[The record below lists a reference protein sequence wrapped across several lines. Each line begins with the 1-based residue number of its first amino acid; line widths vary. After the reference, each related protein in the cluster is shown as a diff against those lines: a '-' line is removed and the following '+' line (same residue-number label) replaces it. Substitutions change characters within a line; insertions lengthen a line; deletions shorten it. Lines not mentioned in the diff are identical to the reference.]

1 MQEKS
6 VDLENAD
13 CMTWLASQK
22 EESFQLIILD
32 PPYNVGY
39 KYNQYQDTKP
49 QHHYLLEQLLVLSHC
64 QRLLKPNGSI
74 FYLNYPE
81 VAAQIW
87 ARVDFLDYFEWINWT
102 PHAHVRGT
110 PLRKASRAWLWFS
123 KGKPLINQA
132 AFQTD
137 YRNPTDHRIKK
148 RIEAGLKPACYD
160 WIDLEPVKNTSK
172 QKRNHPCQVPE
183 EMVERFILGTSN
195 PGDLVGDC
203 YTGSGTTGICSV
215 RHGRNFAGCE
225 LDPLYVEV
233 AKTAIEAELALKVQ
247 PKPLFA
253 HDGKKSLD
261 VVKKTDHM
269 KFDLKTN
276 SGGF

>member
-1 MQEKS
+1 MQ
-6 VDLENAD
+6 DHGINLENAD
-13 CMTWLASQK
+13 CMTWLTSQK

-49 QHHYLLEQLLVLSHC
+49 QHQYLIEQFLVLSHC
-64 QRLLKPNGSI
+64 QRLLKPGGSV

-81 VAAQIW
+81 TAARIW
-87 ARVDFLDYFEWINWT
+87 AEVDFLDRFEWINWT

-123 KGKPLINQA
+123 KGKPLINQE
-132 AFQTD
+132 AFQTE

-148 RIEAGLKPACYD
+148 RIEAGLKPASYD

-172 QKRNHPCQVPE
+172 QKRKHPCQVPE

-203 YTGSGTTGICSV
+203 FLGSGTTAICAV
-215 RHGRNFAGCE
+215 RHGRSFAGCE
-225 LDPLYVEV
+225 IDPLYVQV
-233 AKTAIEAELALKVQ
+233 AETAIQAEINAKNLAQSLNE
-247 PKPLFA
+247 
-253 HDGKKSLD
+253 HD
-261 VVKKTDHM
+261 VKK
-269 KFDLKTN
+269 
-276 SGGF
+276 